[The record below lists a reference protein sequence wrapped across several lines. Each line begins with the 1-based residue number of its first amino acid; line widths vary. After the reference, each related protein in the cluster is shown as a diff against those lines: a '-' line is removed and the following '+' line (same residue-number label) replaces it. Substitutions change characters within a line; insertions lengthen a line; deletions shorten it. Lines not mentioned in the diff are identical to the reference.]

1 MAKAIKRVGVIFF
14 AVAIICLM
22 AIGVTLGINGAKCE
36 TTSSLN
42 LNNEIEN
49 VSETRVATTPIVE
62 EVLLDGT
69 TCEEQAEK
77 WTEAINKSL
86 ANGGNQHILVT
97 MTEDWFAPNSGSHL
111 FGTDANAFSL
121 GRIYIPSNTII
132 TLDIN
137 GHTLSRQLTSGI
149 SSGSVFF
156 VTGNLTLKDS
166 KYDSAKLINAY
177 KNNSDSDLLSIANAN
192 GFGKITGGYSAGDG
206 GVMYASAGIV
216 NINGVVICENYAM
229 HGGAF
234 CTSYATLTIN
244 DGLIANNRA
253 ENWGGALYI
262 TRGSITNFNN
272 GFIYN
277 NKALKNGGGL
287 YLGHNGYDSTF
298 NFSGG
303 IFAKNSSQDD
313 GGAMLVSLNGI
324 LKMSGGLIEGNIA
337 SGSINVFPCGGGI
350 CFLNTAKGYITG
362 GVIRKNISDAH
373 AGGVY
378 IQQAS
383 LVEMSNCI
391 ITENVNNGVAG
402 DSLVG
407 GGVVILN
414 STTQIGAG
422 LQVYDNLDRG
432 NVNNFQLYSEN
443 LLLVIKESLINETSI
458 THIGIT
464 LANDQTGTFTSG
476 YKTYNSSIPSTFFF
490 SDATGKAVTLSSNE
504 AALITGTKPTTQV
517 TWKYG
522 TQQTTASS
530 VILPYREEGYD
541 ITSNLNYVK
550 VNGGNRYTS
559 VHIKNAGNYSYYVDG
574 NYLNP
579 TFMVTIEEPVAKIE
593 KPTIKDYAYVY
604 NGNMFKFYPEHF
616 DANTMDIAYYM
627 QKDVGKYTAQVSLK
641 NSWQFTWSD
650 GTTDSIEYTF
660 EIIHPGVVLQ
670 DSSNFDY
677 IYKDSNN
684 IRQNYKDNKIIHKV
698 SENETSNYVIGNIAP
713 KTTLKQFVG
722 DIRKECGY
730 IKIYSGNTL
739 LYDGTT
745 EAEASDSIY
754 VATGYKIELYKN
766 SNGTELLDGVYLSV
780 LGDVVADGTINTMD
794 ITLINRISRGEIAL
808 SDLSLEQQLA
818 AMVDNKG
825 KVTSTDGKILLN
837 VIGGNTQIDSY
848 FENVAQKDKYQLLVL
863 NGNIESGAI
872 NRQNINLTTLNVY
885 DNAIIGN
892 IAPKTKASDFKTR
905 LANQT
910 SVAVSDIAIYKAN
923 GTIAN
928 DNDYIG
934 TGYYINYNSKT
945 IYLSVLGDLT
955 GDGIVNTMDV
965 TCLNRIISG
974 NVKLNT
980 NDIKDKLTMLS
991 ALIQNKGNLTTADS
1005 ETLLN
1010 YIGGNADMTKYF

>member
-1 MAKAIKRVGVIFF
+1 MAKAIKRVGVIFL

-22 AIGVTLGINGAKCE
+22 AIGVILGINGAKCE

-97 MTEDWFAPNSGSHL
+97 MTEDWFAPNSGSHV

-121 GRIYIPSNTII
+121 GRIYIPNNTII

-149 SSGSVFF
+149 PSGSVFF

-177 KNNSDSDLLSIANAN
+177 KNNSDSDLLAIANAN

-206 GVMYASAGIV
+206 GVMYASASIV

-432 NVNNFQLYSEN
+432 NVNNFQFYSEN

-464 LANDQTGTFTSG
+464 LANEQTGTFTSG

-490 SDATGKAVTLSSNE
+490 SDANGKAVTLSSNE

-550 VNGGNRYTS
+550 VNGENRYTS

-604 NGNMFKFYPEHF
+604 NGNMFKFYPENF

-650 GTTDSIEYTF
+650 GTTDSIEYQF
-660 EIIHPGVVLQ
+660 EIIHPGVVLK
-670 DSSNFDY
+670 DNSNFDY

-684 IRQNYKDNKIIHKV
+684 LRQSYKANKIIHKV
-698 SENETSNYVIGNIAP
+698 SESETTSNYVIGNIAP
-713 KTTLKQFVG
+713 KTTIKQFVG

-730 IKIYSGNTL
+730 IKIYNGNTL

-745 EAEASDSIY
+745 ETEASDSIY
-754 VATGYKIELYKN
+754 VATGYRIELYKN
-766 SNGTELLDGVYLSV
+766 SNGTELLDTVYLSV
-780 LGDVVADGTINTMD
+780 LGDVVANGVIDTADVTF
-794 ITLINRISRGEIAL
+794 ISRIVNGEIKLETL
-808 SDLSLEQQLA
+808 SIEQQLA

-837 VIGGNTQIDSY
+837 VIGGNTEVDNY
-848 FENVAQKDKYQLLVL
+848 FENVAQKEDYQILVL
-863 NGNIESGAI
+863 NSTSGKTY
-872 NRQNINLTTLNVY
+872 RQNMNLTTLNVY

-892 IAPKTKASDFKTR
+892 IAPNTKASEFKTK
-905 LANQT
+905 LASQT
-910 SVAVSDIAIYKAN
+910 SANISDITIHKAN
-923 GTIAN
+923 GAIAG

-934 TGYYINYNSKT
+934 TGYYISYAGKT

-965 TCLNRIISG
+965 TYLNRIISG

-980 NDIKDKLTMLS
+980 NDIKDKLIMLS
-991 ALIQNKGNLTTADS
+991 AIIQNKGNLTTADS

-1010 YIGGNADMTKYF
+1010 YIGGNADITKYF